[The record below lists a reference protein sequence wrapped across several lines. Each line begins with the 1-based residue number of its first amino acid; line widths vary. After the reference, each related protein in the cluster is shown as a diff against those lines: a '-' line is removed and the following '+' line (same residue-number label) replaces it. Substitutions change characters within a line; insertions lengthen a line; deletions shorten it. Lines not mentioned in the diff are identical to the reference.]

1 MFQSMRPYQGSLF
14 DMEVVE
20 EATVVTS
27 PESKTEEPTKKKR
40 GRPPKKKPE
49 EQTQTASAV
58 TLPVAQPVSMPVEAP
73 KPQAYTPLCTSNEP
87 YEMTYAE
94 GIGMIRGTI
103 QQMDSMA
110 VEMKEEFN
118 LVRNNR
124 QMKGRYTYISNI
136 GESICSILGNKL
148 AAIKELNAITTKS
161 HELEMKRYQANK
173 ELQMAEDD
181 DRSMAAM
188 YNAYI
193 NTPINTGNLP
203 AFLQQTSQNTIANP
217 GMMGAGTMITP
228 NGDIIDAGYGNY
240 MQTIS
245 PEQNRMILEHN
256 PNIKEVVVYDC
267 ATGAAS
273 FDVID
278 TTTGQ
283 SVPNYPRPNPELI
296 AETTIDHT
304 TGRATNSNLGKS
316 WDVIS
321 INGGAL
327 SKF

>member
-1 MFQSMRPYQGSLF
+1 MFESVKPYQGSSII
-14 DMEVVE
+14 DIEVVE
-20 EATVVTS
+20 PTATAES
-27 PESKTEEPTKKKR
+27 APEPKAEPEKRKR

-49 EQTQTASAV
+49 EQTASAV
-58 TLPVAQPVSMPVEAP
+58 ALPTTQTISIPAEAP
-73 KPQAYTPLCTSNEP
+73 KAQPYVPLCTSNEP

-94 GIGMIRGTI
+94 GVGMIRGTI
-103 QQMDSMA
+103 QQMDTMA
-110 VEMKEEFN
+110 IELKNEFDAI
-118 LVRNNR
+118 RNNK
-124 QMKGRYTYISNI
+124 QMKGRYTYISNL
-136 GESICSILGNKL
+136 GESICGILGNKL
-148 AAIKELNAITTKS
+148 TAIKELNAVTTKS
-161 HELEMKRYQANK
+161 HELEMKRYQATK

-203 AFLQQTSQNTIANP
+203 PFLQQTSQNTIANP
-217 GMMGAGTMITP
+217 GMMGSGTMITP
-228 NGDIIDAGYGNY
+228 SGDIVDAGYGSY

-256 PNIKEVVVYDC
+256 PNIKEVVVLDDS
-267 ATGAAS
+267 TGAAS

-296 AETTIDHT
+296 AETIIDRS

-316 WDVIS
+316 WDVIT
-321 INGGAL
+321 INGGAI

>member
-1 MFQSMRPYQGSLF
+1 MFESVKPYQGNSII
-14 DMEVVE
+14 DVE
-20 EATVVTS
+20 IGEETNTTS
-27 PESKTEEPTKKKR
+27 QSASTEPGKKKR

-49 EQTQTASAV
+49 EQQTASAV
-58 TLPVAQPVSMPVEAP
+58 ALPAPQTVSVPVENP
-73 KPQAYTPLCTSNEP
+73 KGQPYTPLCTSNEP

-94 GIGMIRGTI
+94 GVGMIRGTI
-103 QQMDSMA
+103 QQMDVMA
-110 VEMKEEFN
+110 IELMKEFESIRSN
-118 LVRNNR
+118 K
-124 QMKGRYTYISNI
+124 QMKGRYTYISNL
-136 GESICSILGNKL
+136 GESICGVLGNKL
-148 AAIKELNAITTKS
+148 TAIKELNAVTTKS
-161 HELEMKRYQANK
+161 HELEMKRYQATK

-203 AFLQQTSQNTIANP
+203 PFLQQTSQNTIANP
-217 GMMGAGTMITP
+217 GMIGAGTVITP
-228 NGDIIDAGYGNY
+228 SGDIVDAGYGNY

-245 PEQNRMILEHN
+245 PEQNRMIHS
-256 PNIKEVVVYDC
+256 
-267 ATGAAS
+267 TGAAS

-283 SVPNYPRPNPELI
+283 SVPNYPRPNQELI
-296 AETTIDHT
+296 AETIIDRS

-316 WDVIS
+316 WDVIT
-321 INGGAL
+321 INSGAI

>member
-1 MFQSMRPYQGSLF
+1 MFESVKPYQGNSII
-14 DMEVVE
+14 DVE
-20 EATVVTS
+20 IGEETS
-27 PESKTEEPTKKKR
+27 TTSQSASTEPSKKKR

-49 EQTQTASAV
+49 EQQTASAV
-58 TLPVAQPVSMPVEAP
+58 ALPVPQTVSVPVENP
-73 KPQAYTPLCTSNEP
+73 KGQPYTPLCTSNEP

-94 GIGMIRGTI
+94 GVGMIRGTI
-103 QQMDSMA
+103 QQMDVMA
-110 VEMKEEFN
+110 IELMKEFESIRSN
-118 LVRNNR
+118 K
-124 QMKGRYTYISNI
+124 QMKGRYTYISNL
-136 GESICSILGNKL
+136 GESICGVLGNKL
-148 AAIKELNAITTKS
+148 TAIKELNAVTTKS
-161 HELEMKRYQANK
+161 HELEMKRYQATK

-203 AFLQQTSQNTIANP
+203 PFLQQTSQNTIANP
-217 GMMGAGTMITP
+217 GMMGAGTVITP
-228 NGDIIDAGYGNY
+228 SGDIVDAGYGNY

-256 PNIKEVVVYDC
+256 PNIKEVVVLDDS
-267 ATGAAS
+267 TGAAS

-283 SVPNYPRPNPELI
+283 SVPNYPRPNQELI
-296 AETTIDHT
+296 AETIIDRS

-316 WDVIS
+316 WDVVT
-321 INGGAL
+321 INSGAI

>member
-1 MFQSMRPYQGSLF
+1 MFESVKPSLV
-14 DMEVVE
+14 DIEIV
-20 EATVVTS
+20 
-27 PESKTEEPTKKKR
+27 EEPTVETSTSESKAEPEKRKR

-49 EQTQTASAV
+49 EQTASAV
-58 TLPVAQPVSMPVEAP
+58 TLPVTQTISIPAEAP
-73 KPQAYTPLCTSNEP
+73 KAQPYVPLCTSNEP

-94 GIGMIRGTI
+94 GVGMIRGTI
-103 QQMDSMA
+103 QQMDTMA
-110 VEMKEEFN
+110 LELKNEFDAIRHN
-118 LVRNNR
+118 K
-124 QMKGRYTYISNI
+124 QMKGRYTYISNL
-136 GESICSILGNKL
+136 GESICGILGNKL
-148 AAIKELNAITTKS
+148 AAIKELNAVTTKS
-161 HELEMKRYQANK
+161 HELEMKRYQATK
-173 ELQMAEDD
+173 EQQLAEDD

-193 NTPINTGNLP
+193 NTPINAGNLP
-203 AFLQQTSQNTIANP
+203 PFLQQTSQNAIANP
-217 GMMGAGTMITP
+217 GMMGSGTMITP
-228 NGDIIDAGYGNY
+228 SGDIVDAGYGNY
-240 MQTIS
+240 MQSIS

-256 PNIKEVVVYDC
+256 PNIKEVVVLDD

-296 AETTIDHT
+296 AETIIDRS

-316 WDVIS
+316 WDVIT
-321 INGGAL
+321 INAGAI